1 MKYLNYLL
9 LIFLLTFYA
18 CEDDLEINTSKET
31 YHDDIADITFINDHF
46 YTTNYDL
53 SGNAGS
59 QIDLLKFS
67 ANGKNIDDAFDLGM
81 NGQGYLAITND
92 GTDVYLQSIINS
104 SIIKYSLIG
113 ERIYM
118 QWNGLSDPQW
128 QASGLCYKKLD
139 DSLLVLYRNL
149 KNPIEYRAITV
160 SKQNPYNMGSDI
172 KFNLGSVDST
182 DCGIYALDYKDST
195 FYMLG
200 VNSSNKDIL
209 VITDNNFNVNS
220 IEEIPD
226 STVTGLCFK
235 ENDLYLS
242 YRDRRIENWK
252 SYP

>member
-1 MKYLNYLL
+1 MKYLNFLL

-31 YHDDIADITFINDHF
+31 YHDDIADITFINDYF

-128 QASGLCYKKLD
+128 QARGICYKKLD
-139 DSLLVLYRNL
+139 DSLLVLYVL
-149 KNPIEYRAITV
+149 KE
-160 SKQNPYNMGSDI
+160 
-172 KFNLGSVDST
+172 
-182 DCGIYALDYKDST
+182 
-195 FYMLG
+195 
-200 VNSSNKDIL
+200 
-209 VITDNNFNVNS
+209 
-220 IEEIPD
+220 
-226 STVTGLCFK
+226 
-235 ENDLYLS
+235 S
-242 YRDRRIENWK
+242 YRVQSHNCIKTIHIIWQRYKI
-252 SYP
+252 

>member
-9 LIFLLTFYA
+9 LIFLLVFYS
-18 CEDDLEINTSKET
+18 CDEESDINTTKET
-31 YHDDIADITFINDHF
+31 YHDDIADITFVNNHF

-53 SGNAGS
+53 SGNAGP

-67 ANGKNIDDAFDLGM
+67 TDGKNIDDAFDIGM

-92 GTDVYLQSIINS
+92 GTDVYLQSILTS
-104 SIIKYSLIG
+104 SIIKCSLIG

-118 QWNGLSDPQW
+118 QWDGLSDSQW

-139 DSLLVLYRNL
+139 DSLLVLYKNL

-160 SKQNPYNMGSDI
+160 SKQNPYDSGSDI
-172 KFNLGSVDST
+172 RFELNSVDSI
-182 DCGIYALDYKDST
+182 DPGIYALECKDSS

-200 VNSSNKDIL
+200 VNSSHKDIL
-209 VITDNNFNVNS
+209 VITDDNFNINS

-226 STVTGLCFK
+226 STVTGLCFS

-242 YRDRRIENWK
+242 YRSRVIEKWN
-252 SYP
+252 SY

>member
-9 LIFLLTFYA
+9 LIILISFYA
-18 CEDDLEINTSKET
+18 CEDDLEISTSKDI
-31 YHDDIADITFINDHF
+31 YHDDISDITFINDHF

-67 ANGKNIDDAFDLGM
+67 LDGKNIDDAFDLGM

-92 GTDVYLQSIINS
+92 GTDVYLQSIQTS
-104 SIIKYSLIG
+104 SIIKCSLIG

-118 QWNGLSDPQW
+118 QWDGLSEPEW
-128 QASGLCYKKLD
+128 QGSGLCYKKLD

-160 SKQNPYNMGSDI
+160 SKQNPYNTGSDI
-172 KFNLGSVDST
+172 KFSLDSVDST
-182 DCGIYALDYKDST
+182 NCRIYAVDYKDSS

-200 VNSSNKDIL
+200 VNSSDKDIL
-209 VITDNNFNVNS
+209 IITDNYFNVNS
-220 IEEIPD
+220 VEEIPD
-226 STVTGLCFK
+226 STVTGLCFN

-242 YRDRRIENWK
+242 YRDRIIKKWN
-252 SYP
+252 SY

>member
-9 LIFLLTFYA
+9 LIILLVFYA
-18 CEDDLEINTSKET
+18 CEDDLEINTSKDI
-31 YHDDIADITFINDHF
+31 YHDDISDITFINDHF
-46 YTTNYDL
+46 YTTNFDL

-67 ANGKNIDDAFDLGM
+67 PDGKNIDDAFDLGM

-92 GTDVYLQSIINS
+92 GTDVYLQSIQTS
-104 SIIKYSLIG
+104 SIIKCSLIG

-118 QWNGLSDPQW
+118 QWDGLSEPEW
-128 QASGLCYKKLD
+128 QGSGLCYKKLD

-160 SKQNPYNMGSDI
+160 SKQNPYNTGSDI
-172 KFNLGSVDST
+172 KFSLGSIDST
-182 DCGIYALDYKDST
+182 NCRIYAVDYKDSS

-200 VNSSNKDIL
+200 VNSSDKDIL
-209 VITDNNFNVNS
+209 IITDNYFNVNS
-220 IEEIPD
+220 VEEIPD
-226 STVTGLCFK
+226 STVTGLCFN

-242 YRDRRIENWK
+242 YRDRIIKKWN
-252 SYP
+252 SY